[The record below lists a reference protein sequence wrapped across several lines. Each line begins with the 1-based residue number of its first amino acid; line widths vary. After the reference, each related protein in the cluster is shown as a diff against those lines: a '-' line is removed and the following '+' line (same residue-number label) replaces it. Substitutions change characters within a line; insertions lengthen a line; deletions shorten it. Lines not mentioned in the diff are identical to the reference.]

1 MTDKFE
7 LIVDK
12 TDNLE
17 KKENVFFVTPERLN
31 QLKVV
36 SSDSFYKATIRNC
49 PVNFLTSFNLQ
60 YIYNSLKKNASATV
74 FIDQPILVMQD
85 YDKQTI
91 QANATLAG
99 FTNIKTST
107 ASVMNE
113 KLKTK
118 IETIRDFQ
126 KLINALNFFCY
137 KIITEIQIFN
147 KKIL

>member
-1 MTDKFE
+1 MSFKIE

-17 KKENVFFVTPERLN
+17 KKENVFFVTPERLY

-49 PVNFLTSFNLQ
+49 PVSFLTSFNLQ
-60 YIYNSLKKNASATV
+60 YIYNSLKKSASAIIY
-74 FIDQPILVMQD
+74 IDQPILVMQD

-118 IETIRDFQ
+118 IETI
-126 KLINALNFFCY
+126 
-137 KIITEIQIFN
+137 TV
-147 KKIL
+147 ILTK

>member
-1 MTDKFE
+1 MSDKFE

-12 TDNLE
+12 NDDLS
-17 KKENVFFVTPERLN
+17 KKENVFFVTPERLY

-49 PVNFLTSFNLQ
+49 PVTFLTSFNLQ
-60 YIYNSLKKNASATV
+60 YIHNALRKNGSATI

-99 FTNIKTST
+99 FTNIKTSS
-107 ASVMNE
+107 ASIMNE

-118 IETIRDFQ
+118 IETI
-126 KLINALNFFCY
+126 
-137 KIITEIQIFN
+137 TV
-147 KKIL
+147 ILTK